1 LHPPLYSTALGL
13 RERIVI
19 EYLTCKSGRYNYIDN
34 NSVFFLKEIK
44 RGSFSL
50 LEIRENKRMALNSFK
65 VFFFLISFLGGGY

>member
-1 LHPPLYSTALGL
+1 M
-13 RERIVI
+13 I

-50 LEIRENKRMALNSFK
+50 LEIRENKRMALNSSK
-65 VFFFLISFLGGGY
+65 FFFLISFLGGGY